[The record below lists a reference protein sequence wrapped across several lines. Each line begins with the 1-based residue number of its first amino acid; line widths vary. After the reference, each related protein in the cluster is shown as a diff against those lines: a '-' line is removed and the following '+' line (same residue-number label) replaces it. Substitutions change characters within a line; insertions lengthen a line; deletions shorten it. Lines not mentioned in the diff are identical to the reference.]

1 MRSFALLA
9 LIASST
15 LAIAGDCGDCASG
28 GRQGLFARRAE
39 RKAARSSCASTAEMV
54 TETQQPAVIITR
66 TVQPVKTITG
76 PAKKTTTITP
86 TGAAQAVPPKA
97 SK

>member
-9 LIASST
+9 LLASST
-15 LAIAGDCGDCASG
+15 LAIAGDCGA

-39 RKAARSSCASTAEMV
+39 RRAARSSCASCESAEV
-54 TETQQPAVIITR
+54 VSETVQPAEIR
-66 TVQPVKTITG
+66 TTKSTPVKTITG
-76 PAKKTTTITP
+76 PTSTKTVIVP
-86 TGAAQAVPPKA
+86 TGAAKSVAPS

>member
-9 LIASST
+9 LLTSST
-15 LAIAGDCGDCASG
+15 LAIAGDCGA

-39 RKAARSSCASTAEMV
+39 RKAARSSCESATL
-54 TETQQPAVIITR
+54 TEE
-66 TVQPVKTITG
+66 TVQPAEIRTTKSTSVKTITG
-76 PAKKTTTITP
+76 PTSSKTVIVP
-86 TGAAQAVPPKA
+86 TGAAKAVAP

>member
-9 LIASST
+9 LLTSST
-15 LAIAGDCGDCASG
+15 LAIAGDCGA

-39 RKAARSSCASTAEMV
+39 RKAARSSCASCESATL
-54 TETQQPAVIITR
+54 TEETTQPAEIR
-66 TVQPVKTITG
+66 TVKSTPVKTITG
-76 PAKKTTTITP
+76 PTTSKTVIVP
-86 TGAAQAVPPKA
+86 TGAAKSVAP

>member
-9 LIASST
+9 LFASST
-15 LAIAGDCGDCASG
+15 IAIAGDCGA

-39 RKAARSSCASTAEMV
+39 RKASRSAQACSTCESAEV
-54 TETQQPAVIITR
+54 VSE
-66 TVQPVKTITG
+66 TVQAAEIRTTSKQAVKTITG
-76 PAKKTTTITP
+76 PTKKSTVIVP
-86 TGAAQAVPPKA
+86 VGAAKSVAPA

>member
-9 LIASST
+9 LLASST
-15 LAIAGDCGDCASG
+15 LAIAGDCGA

-39 RKAARSSCASTAEMV
+39 RKAARSASCESATM
-54 TETQQPAVIITR
+54 TEETVQPAEIR
-66 TVQPVKTITG
+66 TTKSTPVKTITG
-76 PAKKTTTITP
+76 PTSTKTVIVP
-86 TGAAQAVPPKA
+86 TGAAKAVAP